1 MTENL
6 STLETQVEEARAKL
20 AHDLAFLRS
29 PQPYREFGAD
39 LRSGVQSGLRRMLDD
54 LKARAAANPS
64 AALAIGAGI
73 AWRFMKDPP
82 IATALIG
89 AGMLSL
95 WRTTPIRGDDED
107 YLTTAQ
113 ERFGEQVS
121 QVVDTVKDYAAE
133 TAVAVGERVGTYAQ
147 SARETVEDAASSVV
161 EKSAESVA
169 TARDAAKRI
178 PDKAVH
184 AMQHAKSQFGRAVS
198 DEGVRDQFLLGVAG
212 LAVVAALG
220 IAYQRRTG
228 DELRSWN

>member
-6 STLETQVEEARAKL
+6 STLELQVEEARAKL
-20 AHDLAFLRS
+20 ANDLTVLRS

-39 LRSGVQSGLRRMLDD
+39 LRSEAQSIVRRMLDD

-73 AWRFMKDPP
+73 AWRFLKDPP

-95 WRTTPIRGDDED
+95 WRTSPISVDDEH
-107 YLTTAQ
+107 YLGTAQ

-121 QVVDTVKDYAAE
+121 QVVRTVKDYSAE
-133 TAVAVGERVGTYAQ
+133 TVVAAGETVGAYAQ
-147 SARETVEDAASSVV
+147 SARETVEGVTSSIV
-161 EKSAESVA
+161 EEAAESIEK
-169 TARDAAKRI
+169 ARDAAKRI
-178 PDKAVH
+178 PEEAVD
-184 AMQHAKSQFGRAVS
+184 AAQRVKTQLGRVVS
-198 DEGVRDQFLLGVAG
+198 DDGVRDQLLLGVAG

-220 IAYQRRTG
+220 IAYQRRTN
-228 DELRSWN
+228 EEFRAWE

>member
-1 MTENL
+1 VTENL

-39 LRSGVQSGLRRMLDD
+39 LRSGMQLVLRRVLDD

-64 AALAIGAGI
+64 AALAIAAGI
-73 AWRFMKDPP
+73 AWRFLKDPP

-89 AGMLSL
+89 AGILSL
-95 WRTTPIRGDDED
+95 WRTTPILEDDED
-107 YLTTAQ
+107 YLRTAQ
-113 ERFGEQVS
+113 ERLGEQVS

-133 TAVAVGERVGTYAQ
+133 TAVAVGERVGSYAQ
-147 SARETVEDAASSVV
+147 SARETVEGVTSSVV
-161 EKSAESVA
+161 EKSAESVQNV
-169 TARDAAKRI
+169 RDAAKRI
-178 PDKAVH
+178 PDRAAN

-198 DEGVRDQFLLGVAG
+198 DDGARDQVLLGVAG

-228 DELRSWN
+228 DELRLWN

>member
-39 LRSGVQSGLRRMLDD
+39 LRSGVQSGFRRMLDD

-107 YLTTAQ
+107 YLRTAQ

-147 SARETVEDAASSVV
+147 SARETVEDAASLVV
-161 EKSAESVA
+161 EKSA
-169 TARDAAKRI
+169 DAKRI
-178 PDKAVH
+178 PDKAVN

>member
-1 MTENL
+1 
-6 STLETQVEEARAKL
+6 
-20 AHDLAFLRS
+20 
-29 PQPYREFGAD
+29 
-39 LRSGVQSGLRRMLDD
+39 MLDD
-54 LKARAAANPS
+54 LRARAAANPS

-73 AWRFMKDPP
+73 AWRFLKDPP

-95 WRTTPIRGDDED
+95 WRTTPTRADDED
-107 YLTTAQ
+107 YLRTAQ

-147 SARETVEDAASSVV
+147 SARKNVEGVTSSVV
-161 EKSAESVA
+161 EKSAESVES
-169 TARDAAKRI
+169 ARDAAKRI
-178 PDKAVH
+178 PHKAIN

-198 DEGVRDQFLLGVAG
+198 DDDVRDQLLLGVAG

-228 DELRSWN
+228 DELGS

>member
-1 MTENL
+1 
-6 STLETQVEEARAKL
+6 
-20 AHDLAFLRS
+20 
-29 PQPYREFGAD
+29 
-39 LRSGVQSGLRRMLDD
+39 
-54 LKARAAANPS
+54 
-64 AALAIGAGI
+64 
-73 AWRFMKDPP
+73 MKDPP

-107 YLTTAQ
+107 YLRTAQ

-147 SARETVEDAASSVV
+147 SARETVEDAASLVV
-161 EKSAESVA
+161 EKSA
-169 TARDAAKRI
+169 DAKRI
-178 PDKAVH
+178 PDKAVN

>member
-1 MTENL
+1 VTENL
-6 STLETQVEEARAKL
+6 STLETQVEEARDKL
-20 AHDLAFLRS
+20 VQDLAFLRS

-39 LRSGVQSGLRRMLDD
+39 LRSGMQSGLRRMLDD

-73 AWRFMKDPP
+73 AWRFLKDPP

-89 AGMLSL
+89 AGVLSL
-95 WRTTPIRGDDED
+95 WRTAPRRADDED
-107 YLTTAQ
+107 YLRTAQ

-147 SARETVEDAASSVV
+147 SARETVEGVTSSVV
-161 EKSAESVA
+161 EKSAKSVQNV
-169 TARDAAKRI
+169 REAAKRNR
-178 PDKAVH
+178 AAN
-184 AMQHAKSQFGRAVS
+184 AMQHTKSQFGRAVS
-198 DEGVRDQFLLGVAG
+198 DDGVRDQVLLGIAG

-220 IAYQRRTG
+220 IAYQRPNR
-228 DELRSWN
+228 

>member
-1 MTENL
+1 VTENL

-107 YLTTAQ
+107 YLRTAQ

-147 SARETVEDAASSVV
+147 SARETVEDAASLVV
-161 EKSAESVA
+161 EKSA
-169 TARDAAKRI
+169 DAKRI
-178 PDKAVH
+178 PDKAVN

>member
-1 MTENL
+1 VTENL

-95 WRTTPIRGDDED
+95 WRSTPIRGDDED
-107 YLTTAQ
+107 YLRTAQ

-133 TAVAVGERVGTYAQ
+133 TAVAVGEGIGTYAQ
-147 SARETVEDAASSVV
+147 SARETVENASLVV
-161 EKSAESVA
+161 EKSTESVER
-169 TARDAAKRI
+169 ARDAAKRI
-178 PDKAVH
+178 PDNAVN
-184 AMQHAKSQFGRAVS
+184 AMQNAKSQFGRAVS

>member
-1 MTENL
+1 VTENL

-39 LRSGVQSGLRRMLDD
+39 LRAGVQSGLRQMLDD

-107 YLTTAQ
+107 YLRTAQ

-121 QVVDTVKDYAAE
+121 QVVDAVKDYAAE
-133 TAVAVGERVGTYAQ
+133 TAGAVGERVGTYAQ
-147 SARETVEDAASSVV
+147 SARETVEDAASLVV
-161 EKSAESVA
+161 EKSAESVEG
-169 TARDAAKRI
+169 ARDAAKRI
-178 PDKAVH
+178 PDKAVN
-184 AMQHAKSQFGRAVS
+184 AMQYTKSQFGRAVS

>member
-1 MTENL
+1 
-6 STLETQVEEARAKL
+6 
-20 AHDLAFLRS
+20 
-29 PQPYREFGAD
+29 
-39 LRSGVQSGLRRMLDD
+39 MLDD

-73 AWRFMKDPP
+73 AWRFLKDPP

-107 YLTTAQ
+107 YLRTAQ

-133 TAVAVGERVGTYAQ
+133 TAMAVGERVGTYAQ
-147 SARETVEDAASSVV
+147 SARETVEGVSSSVV
-161 EKSAESVA
+161 EKSAESVES
-169 TARDAAKRI
+169 ARDAAKRI
-178 PDKAVH
+178 PDKAVN

-198 DEGVRDQFLLGVAG
+198 DDGVRDQLLLGVAG

>member
-73 AWRFMKDPP
+73 AWRFLKDPP

-107 YLTTAQ
+107 YLRTAQ
-113 ERFGEQVS
+113 ERFGKQVS

-147 SARETVEDAASSVV
+147 SARETVEEAASLVV
-161 EKSAESVA
+161 EKSA
-169 TARDAAKRI
+169 DAKRI
-178 PDKAVH
+178 PDKAVN

>member
-39 LRSGVQSGLRRMLDD
+39 LRSGVQSGLRRMLEDV
-54 LKARAAANPS
+54 KARAAANPS

-73 AWRFMKDPP
+73 AWRFLKDPP

-107 YLTTAQ
+107 YLRTAQ

-147 SARETVEDAASSVV
+147 SARETVEDAASLVV
-161 EKSAESVA
+161 EKSA
-169 TARDAAKRI
+169 DAKRI
-178 PDKAVH
+178 PDKAVN